1 MAGLYF
7 HIPFC
12 SQKCN
17 YCDFY
22 SIVPLHRKPEFVS
35 ALAKEL
41 ENRANELDGEIID
54 TIYFG
59 GGTPSLLSIN
69 ELKLIKDAI
78 VHNYKLNS
86 DLEFTF
92 EANPENITQSY
103 LVELLKLNINRL
115 SIGIQSFRNEDLEFL
130 KRTHS
135 AQDAIRSVKLAS
147 QSGFSNISMDLIY
160 GLPNL
165 DILAWSENLKQAFD
179 LPIQHLSAY
188 HLSYESGT
196 LLHKKL
202 KNGAFKPLAESK
214 STEQFELLLKMVDN
228 AQFEMY
234 EISNFALAKA
244 YSNHNMSYW
253 KQKKYLGFG
262 PSAHSF
268 NLKERSW
275 NVSNL
280 VEYNQGV
287 LNGKSIR
294 QIEKLSVVDR
304 ANEMIMTNLR
314 TKWGIDLFTFET
326 NFGINALNRLLLNA
340 EPFIQTKWMV
350 KATNQLHL
358 TQEGYLVSDFI
369 IERLFAVD

>member
-1 MAGLYF
+1 
-7 HIPFC
+7 
-12 SQKCN
+12 
-17 YCDFY
+17 
-22 SIVPLHRKPEFVS
+22 
-35 ALAKEL
+35 
-41 ENRANELDGEIID
+41 
-54 TIYFG
+54 
-59 GGTPSLLSIN
+59 
-69 ELKLIKDAI
+69 
-78 VHNYKLNS
+78 
-86 DLEFTF
+86 
-92 EANPENITQSY
+92 
-103 LVELLKLNINRL
+103 
-115 SIGIQSFRNEDLEFL
+115 
-130 KRTHS
+130 
-135 AQDAIRSVKLAS
+135 
-147 QSGFSNISMDLIY
+147 
-160 GLPNL
+160 
-165 DILAWSENLKQAFD
+165 
-179 LPIQHLSAY
+179 
-188 HLSYESGT
+188 
-196 LLHKKL
+196 
-202 KNGAFKPLAESK
+202 
-214 STEQFELLLKMVDN
+214 
-228 AQFEMY
+228 MY

-314 TKWGIDLFTFET
+314 TKWGVDLFTFEA